1 MTTNN
6 FAFDDSTD
14 YYKLEGL
21 GRVCEMGDAMV
32 ASALQGIPGLAW
44 HAIRNASDPQIPNPN
59 HNIEQADQQA
69 AQIYARYGGLT
80 TAGSVIATWAVIH
93 SGISLRPEASSG
105 STGFKLGRIAPAR
118 DAHGA
123 TTYVEPIRK

>member
-1 MTTNN
+1 
-6 FAFDDSTD
+6 
-14 YYKLEGL
+14 
-21 GRVCEMGDAMV
+21 MGDAMV

-69 AQIYARYGGLT
+69 AQIYAKYGGLT

-93 SGISLRPEASSG
+93 TGISLEASSG
-105 STGFKLGRIAPAR
+105 SAGFKLGRIAPVR

-123 TTYVEPIRK
+123 TKDVEPIRK